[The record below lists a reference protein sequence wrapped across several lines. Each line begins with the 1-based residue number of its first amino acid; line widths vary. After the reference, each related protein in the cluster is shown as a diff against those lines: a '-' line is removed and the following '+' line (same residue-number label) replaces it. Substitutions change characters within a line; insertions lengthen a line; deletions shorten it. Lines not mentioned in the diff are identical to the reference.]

1 LATPP
6 GTKIR
11 LNREVKLWNGFILL
25 DAKNLQFLGGEV
37 PDLIEEWKVQQ
48 VKSKMLISGQA
59 VTLIII
65 NYH

>member
-25 DAKNLQFLGGEV
+25 DAKNLQFIGGEV